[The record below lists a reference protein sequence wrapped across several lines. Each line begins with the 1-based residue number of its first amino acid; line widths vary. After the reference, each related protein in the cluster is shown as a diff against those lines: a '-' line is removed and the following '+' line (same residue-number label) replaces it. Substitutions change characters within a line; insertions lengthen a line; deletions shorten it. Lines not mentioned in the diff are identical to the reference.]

1 MTEQQFAI
9 GKNIR
14 LFREIKG
21 FSQDYMANKVGVS
34 QRTYSNIEADK
45 SKVDTELIKSI
56 AEVLEIDPIRLLSF
70 DEKVLFQNGKENN
83 IGYIGTY
90 HHALAK
96 ESDAQKEHIKQLK
109 SEVEFLRD
117 EVKFLR
123 TQLNQ
128 AVEKK

>member
-1 MTEQQFAI
+1 MQI
-9 GKNIR
+9 VSPWLIR
-14 LFREIKG
+14 GFQKG
-21 FSQDYMANKVGVS
+21 I
-34 QRTYSNIEADK
+34 YSNIEADK
-45 SKVDTELIKSI
+45 SKVDVELVKSI
-56 AEVLEIDPIRLLSF
+56 AEVLEIDPITLVSF
-70 DEKVLFQNGKENN
+70 DSKTLFNN
-83 IGYIGTY
+83 CNNSGNLNY
-90 HHALAK
+90 HQALGK